1 MLESLPD
8 SDHRETFEALIPA
21 YFPFTGVSALLQ
33 KTCHNK
39 QESWRLF

>member
-1 MLESLPD
+1 M
-8 SDHRETFEALIPA
+8 ALIPA
-21 YFPFTGVSALLQ
+21 YFLFTGVSALLQ